1 MRSKQIFRRSGSAAS
16 VGRSLARTLD
26 FECIRSASLPHN
38 EVVRNFRKVEKFY
51 LKELRGNP
59 ELALETRRRVA
70 EHLLDQAIL
79 NGCAQRVCSSRL
91 RTAAELGFTTIER
104 EAHFRLLY
112 ARGALARGHV
122 RIARKTAAEMAGKL
136 ERSLRRRRSL
146 LAKQYLMQFQELL
159 THLESQP

>member
-1 MRSKQIFRRSGSAAS
+1 

-38 EVVRNFRKVEKFY
+38 EVVRNFRKVEKYY
-51 LKELRGNP
+51 LQELKGNA

-79 NGCAQRVCSSRL
+79 HGCAQRVCNSRL
-91 RTAAELGFTTIER
+91 KAAARLGFTTIER

-112 ARGALARGHV
+112 ARGALARGHE
-122 RIARKTAAEMAGKL
+122 RIARKTSTEMVGKL
-136 ERSLRRRRSL
+136 ERSLTRRKNL
-146 LAKQYLMQFQELL
+146 LAKKCLMQFQEFLR
-159 THLESQP
+159 HLELQS